1 MINQRLQN
9 AINKIIDKKFDEFR
23 NYNDIVEYIKE
34 LLDLELLEVLEGV
47 FVYLMNEDINP

>member
-34 LLDLELLEVLEGV
+34 LLDLETRSFRGGFCL
-47 FVYLMNEDINP
+47 FNE